1 MSSTPKKEIVSLVP
15 DFIHVYKDGTIER
28 LNDMPRVPPSP
39 LDPETNVSSKDI
51 LFSNDPSLFAR
62 LYLPKLT
69 DQNQKIPILVYFHG
83 GAFCCESPFASHHHK
98 YCNIIAS
105 QGNVLIFSIEYRRAP
120 EHFLPTQYN
129 DCWLGLNWVA
139 SHNTTIENV
148 PENSDPW
155 IINHGD
161 FNKVFIGGDSSG
173 ANIVH
178 NIAMRAGVTRIPNGV
193 KIFGAYMNHTFF
205 WGSKPLGFEK
215 VEKFEKVNEFA
226 TLLWKFVYPR
236 APFGIDNPNVNPM
249 GPMSPNLALLGCS
262 KMLVTVAGKDR
273 FRDRAVLYY
282 EAVKGSP
289 WNGEVE
295 FFEEEDEDHCYYM
308 VHPES
313 DKGKKLIKVVADFL
327 HQ

>member
-15 DFIHVYKDGTIER
+15 DFIHVYNDGTIER
-28 LNDMPRVPPSP
+28 LNDMPKVTPSP
-39 LDPETNVSSKDI
+39 QDLETNVSSKDI
-51 LFSNDPSLFAR
+51 LFSNEPSLFAR

-69 DQNQKIPILVYFHG
+69 DQNQKISILVYFHG
-83 GAFCCESPFASHHHK
+83 GAFCCESTFASHHHK

-105 QGNVLIFSIEYRRAP
+105 QGNVLIFSIEYRKAP

-129 DCWLGLNWVA
+129 DCWDGLNWVA

-148 PENSDPW
+148 PKNSDPW

-236 APFGIDNPNVNPM
+236 APFGIDDPNVNPL

-282 EAVKGSP
+282 EAVKRSH

>member
-1 MSSTPKKEIVSLVP
+1 MASTPKKEIVSQVP
-15 DFIHVYKDGTIER
+15 NFIHVYNDGTIER

-39 LDPETNVSSKDI
+39 QDPQTNVSSKDI

-62 LYLPKLT
+62 LYLPKLSN
-69 DQNQKIPILVYFHG
+69 QNQKIPILVYFHG

-148 PENSDPW
+148 PKNSDPW

-178 NIAMRAGVTRIPNGV
+178 NIAMHAGVENLPYSV
-193 KIFGAYMNHTFF
+193 KIFGAYMNHPFF
-205 WGSKPLGFEK
+205 WGW
-215 VEKFEKVNEFA
+215 V
-226 TLLWKFVYPR
+226 
-236 APFGIDNPNVNPM
+236 
-249 GPMSPNLALLGCS
+249 
-262 KMLVTVAGKDR
+262 
-273 FRDRAVLYY
+273 
-282 EAVKGSP
+282 
-289 WNGEVE
+289 
-295 FFEEEDEDHCYYM
+295 
-308 VHPES
+308 
-313 DKGKKLIKVVADFL
+313 
-327 HQ
+327 